1 MIKKKLIIFM
11 PSIEIG
17 GVEKNLYLISNFL
30 AKKITGISLITADY
44 SKKSNFK
51 KIKIITPKT
60 FSFRNKYRIVK
71 YFLCL
76 FELLKQI
83 LLDKEITVFSFQA
96 NLYCIIICKIFN
108 IKIIIRSNASPTG
121 WSGNFIKKIFF
132 KTIFNL
138 ANCIIVNSYDFKNEF
153 KKSFN
158 IKTECI
164 YNPLNKKEII
174 KNSKE
179 KINFS
184 FFKNYK
190 YLKIINVARF
200 LDQKDHMTLLRA
212 MKLIKNKLKFRL
224 LIIGEGKNKDKII
237 NYIDKNN
244 LSNNIKVLD
253 YKNNPF
259 KYMSLSDI
267 FILSSIYEGLPNV
280 LLEAICLKKFV
291 ISSNCPT
298 GPAEILNDGKGGLL
312 FKVKDHNDLAKKI
325 IFFSK
330 NKLKLRKKINYAYNK
345 LERFNYYYN
354 LNKYLKTILKN

>member
-30 AKKITGISLITADY
+30 AKKITWISLITADY

-51 KIKIITPKT
+51 KIKIITPKI
-60 FSFRNKYRIVK
+60 FGLKIKYRKIK
-71 YFLCL
+71 YLLCL
-76 FELLKQI
+76 FELLKII
-83 LLDKEITVFSFQA
+83 LLDKKITVLSFQA

-108 IKIIIRSNASPTG
+108 VKIIVRSNASPNG
-121 WSGNFIKKIFF
+121 WSGNFIKKKIF
-132 KTIFNL
+132 KSILGL
-138 ANCIIVNSYDFKNEF
+138 ANCVIVNSYDFKNEF
-153 KKSFN
+153 KKNFN
-158 IKTECI
+158 IKAECI
-164 YNPLNKKEII
+164 YNPLNKNEII
-174 KNSKE
+174 QNSKK
-179 KINFS
+179 KINFP
-184 FFKNYK
+184 FFNNFK

-224 LIIGEGKNKDKII
+224 LIIGEGKNKEKII
-237 NYIDKNN
+237 NYIRDNDLKD
-244 LSNNIKVLD
+244 NIKVLD
-253 YKNNPF
+253 YKKNPF
-259 KYMSLSDI
+259 KYITLSNI

-312 FKVKDHNDLAKKI
+312 FEVQDHNDLAKKI
-325 IFFSK
+325 IFYSK

-354 LNKYLKTILKN
+354 LNKYLKTVLNN

>member
-1 MIKKKLIIFM
+1 M

-30 AKKITGISLITADY
+30 AKKITWISLITADY

-51 KIKIITPKT
+51 KIKIITPKI
-60 FSFRNKYRIVK
+60 FGLKIKYRKIK
-71 YFLCL
+71 YLLCL
-76 FELLKQI
+76 FELLKII
-83 LLDKEITVFSFQA
+83 LLDKKITVLSFQA

-108 IKIIIRSNASPTG
+108 VKIIVRSNASPNG
-121 WSGNFIKKIFF
+121 WSGNFIKKKIF
-132 KTIFNL
+132 KSILGL
-138 ANCIIVNSYDFKNEF
+138 ANCVIVNSYDFKNEF
-153 KKSFN
+153 KKNFN
-158 IKTECI
+158 IKAECI
-164 YNPLNKKEII
+164 YNPLNKNEII
-174 KNSKE
+174 QNSKK
-179 KINFS
+179 KINFP
-184 FFKNYK
+184 FFNNFK

-224 LIIGEGKNKDKII
+224 LIIGEGKNKEKII
-237 NYIDKNN
+237 NYIRDNDLKD
-244 LSNNIKVLD
+244 NIKVLD
-253 YKNNPF
+253 YKKNPF
-259 KYMSLSDI
+259 KYITLSNI

-312 FKVKDHNDLAKKI
+312 FEVQDHNDLAKKI
-325 IFFSK
+325 IFYSK

-354 LNKYLKTILKN
+354 LNKYLKTVLNN

>member
-1 MIKKKLIIFM
+1 L
-11 PSIEIG
+11 
-17 GVEKNLYLISNFL
+17 L
-30 AKKITGISLITADY
+30 
-44 SKKSNFK
+44 
-51 KIKIITPKT
+51 
-60 FSFRNKYRIVK
+60 
-71 YFLCL
+71 
-76 FELLKQI
+76 ELLKQI
-83 LLDKEITVFSFQA
+83 LLDKRITVLSFQA

-108 IKIIIRSNASPTG
+108 IKVIVRSNASPSG
-121 WSGNFIKKIFF
+121 WSENFIKKKIF
-132 KTIFNL
+132 KTFFDL
-138 ANCIIVNSYDFKNEF
+138 ANCIIVNSRDFKEEF
-153 KKSFN
+153 KKNFN
-158 IKTECI
+158 IKARCI

-184 FFKNYK
+184 YFKNFK

-200 LDQKDHMTLLRA
+200 LDQKDHMTLLKA

-253 YKNNPF
+253 YKKNPF

-280 LLEAICLKKFV
+280 LLEAICLKKFI

-312 FKVKDHNDLAKKI
+312 FKVRDHNDLAKKI
-325 IFFSK
+325 IFYSK

-354 LNKYLKTILKN
+354 LNKYLKTVLNN

>member
-51 KIKIITPKT
+51 KIKIITPKI
-60 FSFRNKYRIVK
+60 FGLKIKCRKIKYL
-71 YFLCL
+71 LCL
-76 FELLKQI
+76 FELLKKI
-83 LLDKEITVFSFQA
+83 LLDKKVTVLSFQA

-108 IKIIIRSNASPTG
+108 VKIIVRSNASPSG
-121 WSGNFIKKIFF
+121 WSGNSIKKAFF
-132 KTIFNL
+132 KTILGL
-138 ANCIIVNSYDFKNEF
+138 ANCVIVNSYDFKNEF
-153 KKSFN
+153 KKNFN
-158 IKTECI
+158 IKAECI
-164 YNPLNKKEII
+164 YNPLNKNEII
-174 KNSKE
+174 QNSKK

-184 FFKNYK
+184 FFNNFK

-224 LIIGEGKNKDKII
+224 LIIGEGKNKEKII
-237 NYIDKNN
+237 NYIKDNN
-244 LSNNIKVLD
+244 LNDNIKVLD
-253 YKNNPF
+253 YKKNPF
-259 KYMSLSDI
+259 KYITLSNI

-312 FKVKDHNDLAKKI
+312 FKVQDHNDLAKKI
-325 IFFSK
+325 IFYSK

-354 LNKYLKTILKN
+354 LNKYLKTVLNN

>member
-1 MIKKKLIIFM
+1 L
-11 PSIEIG
+11 
-17 GVEKNLYLISNFL
+17 L
-30 AKKITGISLITADY
+30 
-44 SKKSNFK
+44 
-51 KIKIITPKT
+51 
-60 FSFRNKYRIVK
+60 
-71 YFLCL
+71 
-76 FELLKQI
+76 ELLKQI
-83 LLDKEITVFSFQA
+83 LLDKRITVLSFQA

-108 IKIIIRSNASPTG
+108 IKVIVRSNASPSG
-121 WSGNFIKKIFF
+121 WSENFIKKKIF
-132 KTIFNL
+132 KTFFDL
-138 ANCIIVNSYDFKNEF
+138 ANCIIVNSRDFKEEF
-153 KKSFN
+153 KKNFN
-158 IKTECI
+158 IKARCI

-184 FFKNYK
+184 FFINYK

-200 LDQKDHMTLLRA
+200 LDQKDHMTLLKA

-253 YKNNPF
+253 YKKNPF
-259 KYMSLSDI
+259 KYMNLSDI

-298 GPAEILNDGKGGLL
+298 GPAEILNNGKGGLL
-312 FKVKDHNDLAKKI
+312 FKVRDHNDLAKKI
-325 IFFSK
+325 IFYSK

-354 LNKYLKTILKN
+354 LNKYLKTVLNN

>member
-1 MIKKKLIIFM
+1 L
-11 PSIEIG
+11 
-17 GVEKNLYLISNFL
+17 L
-30 AKKITGISLITADY
+30 
-44 SKKSNFK
+44 
-51 KIKIITPKT
+51 
-60 FSFRNKYRIVK
+60 
-71 YFLCL
+71 
-76 FELLKQI
+76 ELLKQI
-83 LLDKEITVFSFQA
+83 LLDKRITVLSFQA

-108 IKIIIRSNASPTG
+108 IKVIVRSNASPSG
-121 WSGNFIKKIFF
+121 WSENFIKKKIF
-132 KTIFNL
+132 KAVFNL
-138 ANCIIVNSYDFKNEF
+138 ANCIIVNSRDFKEEF
-153 KKSFN
+153 KKNFN

-174 KNSKE
+174 KHSKK

-184 FFKNYK
+184 YFKNFK

-212 MKLIKNKLKFRL
+212 MKLIQNKLKFRL

-253 YKNNPF
+253 YKKNPF
-259 KYMSLSDI
+259 KYMGLSDI

-312 FKVKDHNDLAKKI
+312 FKVRDHNDLAKKI
-325 IFFSK
+325 IFYSK

-354 LNKYLKTILKN
+354 LNKYLKTVLNN

>member
-30 AKKITGISLITADY
+30 AKKITDVSLITANND
-44 SKKSNFK
+44 KKNNFK
-51 KIKIITPKT
+51 NIKIITPNIFGLK
-60 FSFRNKYRIVK
+60 NKYRIVK

-76 FELLKQI
+76 LELLKLI
-83 LLDKEITVFSFQA
+83 LLDKKITVFSFQA

-108 IKIIIRSNASPTG
+108 IKIIVRSNASPSG
-121 WSGNFIKKIFF
+121 WSGSFIKKNFF
-132 KTIFNL
+132 KTVFNL

-153 KKSFN
+153 KNNFN

-212 MKLIKNKLKFRL
+212 MKLIKKKLKFRL
-224 LIIGEGKNKDKII
+224 LIIGEGINKKKII
-237 NYIDKNN
+237 SYIDKNN
-244 LSNNIKVLD
+244 LNNNVKVLD
-253 YKNNPF
+253 YKENPF
-259 KYMSLSDI
+259 KYISLSNV

-280 LLEAICLKKFV
+280 LLEAICLKKFI

-312 FKVKDHNDLAKKI
+312 FKVQDHNDLAKKI

-354 LNKYLKTILKN
+354 LNKYLKTVLKN

>member
-17 GVEKNLYLISNFL
+17 GVEKNLYIISNFL
-30 AKKITGISLITADY
+30 AKKITDVSLITANND
-44 SKKSNFK
+44 KKNNFR
-51 KIKIITPKT
+51 KIKIITPKI

-83 LLDKEITVFSFQA
+83 LLDKKITVFSFQA
-96 NLYCIIICKIFN
+96 NLYCIILCKIFN

-121 WSGNFIKKIFF
+121 WSGNFIKRTFF
-132 KTIFNL
+132 RTIFNL
-138 ANCIIVNSYDFKNEF
+138 ANCIIVNSNDFKNEF
-153 KKSFN
+153 KKNFN

-179 KINFS
+179 KINFY

-224 LIIGEGKNKDKII
+224 LIIGEGINKKKII
-237 NYIDKNN
+237 SYIDKNN
-244 LSNNIKVLD
+244 LNNNIKVLD
-253 YKNNPF
+253 YKENPF
-259 KYMSLSDI
+259 KYISLSNV

-280 LLEAICLKKFV
+280 LLEAICLKKFI

-312 FKVKDHNDLAKKI
+312 FKVQDHNDLAKKI